1 MVPWCHRTYEQYP
14 VASPKDSSCFPKM
27 IIVTVVMIT
36 IVGLQEATANKLS
49 TAAQEAS
56 LPHHIGQVSN
66 SIIIVIVIITKI
78 SLILIV
84 IIMSSA
90 GVSTSQSYN
99 SANDELE
106 FDLYDYRG
114 SREW

>member
-1 MVPWCHRTYEQYP
+1 
-14 VASPKDSSCFPKM
+14 M
-27 IIVTVVMIT
+27 ITIVMIT

-56 LPHHIGQVSN
+56 LPHHIGQVTK
-66 SIIIVIVIITKI
+66 SITIIVIMIVTKI